1 MRRALLALL
10 ILTTAS
16 PALAQK
22 VAAKAPPKPVAMAS
36 QASVDTQNYVL
47 PPMIP
52 LASQRPGG
60 DTGQCRASCAKQ
72 LYFCGVDSDDGTCGS
87 LYAQCAASCKATYA
101 APRFNGAR

>member
-1 MRRALLALL
+1 MRRVLLALL
-10 ILTTAS
+10 ILTTATG

-36 QASVDTQNYVL
+36 QAPIDTQSYVL

-60 DTGQCRASCAKQ
+60 DAGQCRASCAKQ
-72 LYFCGVDSDDGTCGS
+72 LYFCGVDGDDGSCGS
-87 LYAQCAASCKATYA
+87 LYAQCAASCKATYT
-101 APRFNGAR
+101 APRFR